1 MQHLPVGHHQ
11 AKQAVT
17 FREIRTGVEMPV
29 DAKPRNGTNSASTR
43 SSNIHRRASRSGI
56 RHSRTSTKAVGVPRD
71 SRSRIARDPKQK
83 ARFENPHPSPQQAGL
98 LVNAQ
103 SML

>member
-56 RHSRTSTKAVGVPRD
+56 RHSRTSTKAVGVPSPVTQSKKQD
-71 SRSRIARDPKQK
+71 LKTRI
-83 ARFENPHPSPQQAGL
+83 HL
-98 LVNAQ
+98 LNRQ
-103 SML
+103 DFW